1 MKASDEKW
9 HDKPTAVRPGE
20 TLDPEKLAPFLKEKL
35 PHLDGLL
42 TVKQFPSGFSNLT
55 YLIRVGDRE
64 LVLRRPPFGANIK
77 SAHDMSREYRILSHL
92 INIYPKVPK
101 PYLYCEDDS
110 VLGTPFYVMERL
122 SGVILRP
129 QMPSEMIPS
138 PTLMGHIANALID
151 NLSDLHALDYEAA
164 GLSDF
169 GKPLGYVER
178 QVVGWNKR
186 YLRSKTDEIDDMEQ
200 TAVWLA
206 DNIPTE
212 SGATLIHND
221 YKYDNL
227 VLDTAD
233 WANIIGVL
241 DWEMATIGDPLMDLG
256 TTLAYWVQPDDPQAL
271 LALQFSPTALPGN
284 PTRDELVER
293 YARKSGRDV
302 SNLTFYY
309 VYGLF
314 KLAVIVQQI
323 YYRYKKGYTQDPR
336 FAGLITAVKACGAMA
351 ARELSRRSTSK

>member
-1 MKASDEKW
+1 MKKREETW
-9 HDKPTAVRPGE
+9 QDKATAVRPGE
-20 TLDPEKLAPFLKEKL
+20 MLNVETLEPYLKERL
-35 PHLDGLL
+35 PHLDGRL
-42 TVKQFPSGFSNLT
+42 VIEQFPSGFSNLT
-55 YLIRVGDRE
+55 YLIHVGE
-64 LVLRRPPFGANIK
+64 TEMVLRRPPFGANIK
-77 SAHDMSREYRILSHL
+77 SAHDMSREFRILSHL
-92 INIYPKVPK
+92 TDIYPKVPK
-101 PYLYCEDDS
+101 PTLYCEDEAI
-110 VLGTPFYVMERL
+110 LGAPFYVMERL

-129 QMPSEMIPS
+129 QMPPEMIPA
-138 PTLMGHIANALID
+138 PALMGQIANALID
-151 NLSDLHALDYEAA
+151 NLVDLHALDYKTA
-164 GLSDF
+164 GLGDF
-169 GKPLGYVER
+169 GKPEGYVQR
-178 QVVGWNKR
+178 QVTGWSKR
-186 YLRSKTDEIDDMEQ
+186 YLHSKTDEIADMEK

-206 DNIPTE
+206 ENLPPE

-233 WANIIGVL
+233 WSHIIGVL

-256 TTLAYWVQPDDPQAL
+256 TSLGYWVQPNDPPVI
-271 LALQFSPTALPGN
+271 LAMQFSPTTLPGN
-284 PTRDELVER
+284 PTRDELIER

-336 FAGLITAVKACGAMA
+336 FANLIEAVKACGAMA
-351 ARELSRRSTSK
+351 ARSIGN

>member
-1 MKASDEKW
+1 MNSSNPTFQDA
-9 HDKPTAVRPGE
+9 PTAVRPGE
-20 TLDPEKLAPFLKEKL
+20 GLQIEKLEPYLMERL
-35 PHLDGLL
+35 PDLDGRL
-42 TVKQFPSGFSNLT
+42 TVDQFPNGFSNLT
-55 YLIRVGDRE
+55 YLIRIGGTE

-77 SAHDMSREYRILSHL
+77 SAHDMSREFRILSHL
-92 INIYPKVPK
+92 VDIYPKAPK
-101 PYLYCEDDS
+101 PHLYCDDEE
-110 VLGTPFYVMERL
+110 VLGAPFYVMERL

-129 QMPSEMIPS
+129 HMPPDMVPA
-138 PTLMGHIANALID
+138 PALMGQIAEGLID
-151 NLSDLHALDYEAA
+151 NLADLHALDYERA
-164 GLSDF
+164 GLGDF
-169 GKPLGYVER
+169 GKPVGYVER
-178 QVVGWNKR
+178 QVSGWSRR
-186 YLRSKTDEIDDMEQ
+186 YLRAKTDDIAEMDK

-206 DNIPTE
+206 DNIPPE
-212 SGATLIHND
+212 SGAALIHND

-256 TTLAYWVQPDDPQAL
+256 TTLAYWVQPDDPPEI
-271 LALQFSPTALPGN
+271 LAMQFSPTTLPGN
-284 PTRDELVER
+284 PSRDELIER
-293 YARKSGRDV
+293 YAQKSGRDV

-336 FAGLITAVKACGAMA
+336 FANLIQAVKACGNMA
-351 ARELSRRSTSK
+351 VRAISQPRK